1 MSAKHFFLFKTIGT
15 RSDFYLT
22 TTTDYSREQ
31 LIDALVAQYYSFIED
46 GMEEDLELTLPDY
59 KSYLEGLTHPQLVYE
74 TGCDD
79 DNELDEF
86 MWAHT

>member
-1 MSAKHFFLFKTIGT
+1 M
-15 RSDFYLT
+15 
-22 TTTDYSREQ
+22 
-31 LIDALVAQYYSFIED
+31 AQYYSFIED